1 MTEAARY
8 SMSEI
13 FSALHRHAKLRA
25 DWLDTLD
32 RRDPVRIMSEMANAA
47 SIYVSQPFEHN
58 RVTLEGVI
66 KKAQEIEKA
75 LLAENIEVSA
85 HLSQQSENE

>member
-1 MTEAARY
+1 
-8 SMSEI
+8 
-13 FSALHRHAKLRA
+13 
-25 DWLDTLD
+25 
-32 RRDPVRIMSEMANAA
+32 MSEMANAA